1 MVINGAVG
9 FFTASLSLEPKTFKI
24 NFGKTDLKV
33 VISTQFRKGH
43 LSFFWA
49 EVRIAGHVFRKY
61 NLHLLKHS
69 TCQEKPFPKMK
80 KIFEP
85 STFSCRYHLHNSSIF
100 FPRSI
105 LNPPFLACGT
115 SSSTGTTGSGSGA
128 ADSSGATGSS
138 SATGSGSGATSTRSP
153 ATSRVKGSLKK
164 SPQSNGNRQTTTHPQ
179 KKRGI
184 TLW

>member
-1 MVINGAVG
+1 MWLWV
-9 FFTASLSLEPKTFKI
+9 FFTASWSFSKDVQDKI
-24 NFGKTDLKV
+24 
-33 VISTQFRKGH
+33 RKNWFEGGDFNPIQKGS
-43 LSFFWA
+43 SFFFLG

-61 NLHLLKHS
+61 HLHLLKHS
-69 TCQEKPFPKMK
+69 TCQENPSPKWK
-80 KIFEP
+80 KSSSRQLFHADIIYIILQF
-85 STFSCRYHLHNSSIF
+85 FS
-100 FPRSI
+100 PESI

-115 SSSTGTTGSGSGA
+115 SSSAGATGSGSGA

-164 SPQSNGNRQTTTHPQ
+164 SPQSNGNRQSYPPTTHPQ
-179 KKRGI
+179 KNEGI

>member
-1 MVINGAVG
+1 M
-9 FFTASLSLEPKTFKI
+9 
-24 NFGKTDLKV
+24 KV

-43 LSFFWA
+43 LSFFWG

-61 NLHLLKHS
+61 HLQLLKHS
-69 TCQEKPFPKMK
+69 TCQEKPFPKMNK
-80 KIFEP
+80 NLRAVNLFHANIIYIILQN
-85 STFSCRYHLHNSSIF
+85 FS
-100 FPRSI
+100 PESI

-164 SPQSNGNRQTTTHPQ
+164 SPQSNGNRQSYPPTTP
-179 KKRGI
+179 KKF
-184 TLW
+184 W